1 MSTLSILNETVSDAV
16 YKLRQRN
23 YWKGSFFEQI
33 VQLSNDERGKWGE
46 QTLFKFI
53 KELTDYN
60 VEWDED
66 QNINND
72 DGVYDLWINRPD
84 GTKIRIEVKTASR
97 GTGNK
102 SNWQHENLY
111 SSEKWDKLVFIDFE
125 YSTIWFTVL
134 DYSEVTF
141 DSRHDIFGTKPT
153 LRNDQNDKYK
163 WDFRDKQVHLGVA
176 NGYTF
181 CYDVNNTDDEQFS
194 SFLKNKLA

>member
-23 YWKGSFFEQI
+23 YWKGSFFEEI

-125 YSTIWFTVL
+125 YSAIWFTVL

-194 SFLKNKLA
+194 SFLKKKLA